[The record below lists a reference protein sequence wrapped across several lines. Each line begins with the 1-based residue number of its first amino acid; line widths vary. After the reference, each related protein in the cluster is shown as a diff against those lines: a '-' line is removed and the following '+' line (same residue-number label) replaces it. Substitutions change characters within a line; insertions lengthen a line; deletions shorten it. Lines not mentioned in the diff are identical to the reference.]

1 MSERP
6 PADPPRSAPHSEPPV
21 AAQLPRA
28 IRTMYRRLRRL
39 AGRAARSLGVHSTLT
54 AARSR
59 VREQL
64 RLRTAARAFD
74 GITVI
79 IPTHRPHVYLDE
91 AIRSVLR
98 QDLPARLVKV
108 IVSVNGPDVEH
119 ADNLRRRYRWTRRLR
134 VLHTPRGGLSA
145 GRNFALQHVR
155 TDLFT
160 YLDDDDY
167 FTKGYLRGLLLA
179 MTPDAEMACG
189 RLVDERDGRRDPDT
203 YINRAIQ
210 ALDTDASVADYVRGA
225 SLLTSACAKLY
236 RTTFARSSYRP
247 FDEAAAHTEDVRFWA
262 HNIDKLT
269 GPLALVSA
277 RSGEAYVRRVTDGS
291 MSRPSEEQ
299 AYQFWVT
306 DRLAILHELED
317 LIFQQDLSL
326 AGKRFVMV
334 KLEAQAGHL
343 RTYFEQLTGLQRDRA
358 RDEILSAGVELL
370 NTSFLAQRRGIAFCH
385 NFSPARDTSAYV
397 ATKRLSQVSDLF
409 GESISWR
416 VVSANMTRL
425 RGRDESFSTFYARRL
440 YDQLIQIPGRV
451 YFNPQS
457 QHEWAT
463 RAAGAVVDESAEVVY
478 SRSMFA
484 GSHEAAYRYK
494 QRHPEATW
502 YAEFSDPISLDTSGS
517 ERPVPNGYTGP
528 DEWLNDYWRT
538 VENWVYESA
547 DCIIFTNANQREVML
562 ERATPALLGRA
573 RARARVLAHPTVGP
587 RWSSLIPADY
597 PMGHDINIGYFG
609 SFYANRAA
617 DRILALLAD
626 PRVHL
631 HLFVANPDDV
641 ASNHRHE
648 RLHINRAVDHLRFL
662 SIGRS
667 MDYLVLSDVEYPGAT
682 NPYLPSKFADYLA
695 TGTTILA
702 FTDAN
707 SVLSQFQSEQLI
719 VLREAG
725 HAELSRVFDESLT

>member
-1 MSERP
+1 M
-6 PADPPRSAPHSEPPV
+6 
-21 AAQLPRA
+21 
-28 IRTMYRRLRRL
+28 
-39 AGRAARSLGVHSTLT
+39 LT

-59 VREQL
+59 VSDLQ
-64 RLRTAARAFD
+64 RLRAAAREFD
-74 GITVI
+74 GVTVI
-79 IPTHRPHVYLDE
+79 IPTHRPHAYLDD
-91 AIRSVLR
+91 AIRSALR
-98 QDLPARLVKV
+98 QDLPARFVKV
-108 IVSVNGPDVEH
+108 IVSVNGPNATH
-119 ADNLRRRYRWTRRLR
+119 ADSLRRRYRRNPRLR
-134 VLHTPRGGLSA
+134 IIHTPREGLSA
-145 GRNFALQHVR
+145 GRNFALQHVH

-167 FTKGYLRGLLLA
+167 LTKGYLRELLLA
-179 MTPDAEMACG
+179 MTPGAEMACG
-189 RLVDERDGRRDPDT
+189 RLVDERDGQHDAET
-203 YINRAIQ
+203 YINRTIQ
-210 ALDTDASVADYVRGA
+210 ALDADAPVADYVRGA

-236 RTTFARSSYRP
+236 RTTFARNHYQP
-247 FDEAAAHTEDVRFWA
+247 FDEAATHTEDVRFWA

-269 GPLALVSA
+269 GTLALVSA
-277 RSGEAYVRRVTDGS
+277 SSGEAYVRRVTDGS
-291 MSRPSEEQ
+291 MSRPAGDQ

-306 DRLAILHELED
+306 DRIAILHELEN
-317 LIFQQDLSL
+317 LIFQQDLTL
-326 AGKRFVMV
+326 AGKRFIMV

-343 RTYFEQLTGLQRDRA
+343 RTYFEQLTGPQRERA

-370 NTSFLAQRRGIAFCH
+370 NTSFLARRRGIAFCH

-397 ATKRLSQVSDLF
+397 AAKRLSQIPELF

-425 RGRDESFSTFYARRL
+425 RGRDDSFSTFYARRL

-451 YFNPQS
+451 YFNPKS
-457 QHEWAT
+457 QHEWAVQAT
-463 RAAGAVVDESAEVVY
+463 GAVADESAEVIY

-494 QRHPEATW
+494 QHHPGATW

-517 ERPVPNGYTGP
+517 ERPVPNGYTGS

-547 DCIIFTNANQREVML
+547 DCIIFTNPNQREVML
-562 ERATPALLGRA
+562 ERATPALRGRA
-573 RARARVLAHPTVGP
+573 RERARILPHPTLGP
-587 RWSSLIPADY
+587 RWSSLIAADY
-597 PMGHDINIGYFG
+597 PMGDEINIGYFG
-609 SFYANRAA
+609 SFYANRTA

-631 HLFVANPDDV
+631 HLFVANPGDV

-648 RLHINRAVDHLRFL
+648 RLHINQAVDHLRFL

-667 MDYLVLSDVEYPGAT
+667 MDYLVLSDVEYPGST

-695 TGTTILA
+695 TGTAILA
-702 FTDAN
+702 FADAN
-707 SVLSQFQSEQLI
+707 SILSQSESEQVI